1 MDYEDR
7 ISIPTPEGVE
17 VELVLAGLGSRLVA
31 ALLDALIMAG
41 VLISLWVV
49 GLVVASPADLA
60 GGVVAAGLVVG
71 SFLVVFGYDT
81 AFETLASG
89 RTPGK
94 RAVGLRVVRSGG
106 DPPGFLAA
114 AVRNLLRL
122 VDFLP
127 GFYGVGCLSIL
138 FTARNQRV
146 GDLAADTL
154 VVRERRGGMGTPAG
168 WAAAWDPAGGAAGQP
183 ASPEIW
189 DVSAITVDEVAT
201 VRRFL
206 ERRHD
211 LDPAARRRLG
221 QELAG
226 RLRPRV
232 AGAPPDA
239 SAEEFLE
246 GLSAAK
252 AARA

>member
-17 VELVLAGLGSRLVA
+17 VELVLAGLGSRFVA
-31 ALLDALIMAG
+31 ALLDGLVIGG
-41 VLISLWVV
+41 VLVSLWVV
-49 GLVVASPADLA
+49 GVVVASPVDLA
-60 GGVVAAGLVVG
+60 GGVVAAGLVIG

-127 GFYGVGCLSIL
+127 GLYALGSLCIL
-138 FTARNQRV
+138 FTPRNQRL
-146 GDLAADTL
+146 GDMAADTL
-154 VVRERRGGMGTPAG
+154 VVRERRAGVAVPG
-168 WAAAWDPAGGAAGQP
+168 WAARAGNRPAVPTGVSTGV
-183 ASPEIW
+183 W
-189 DVSAITVDEVAT
+189 DVSSITVDEVAT

-206 ERRHD
+206 ERRHG

-221 QELAG
+221 QELAD

-232 AGAPPDA
+232 AGAPA
-239 SAEEFLE
+239 GTSAEEFLE

-252 AARA
+252 AARG